1 VSTEETEAP
10 APAVPPKADQGPRH
24 RRSRRSAGSRR
35 RPGPLQVFAIAFVL
49 LLAAA
54 VCVGIGNLR
63 ANSTLLP
70 VISFYL
76 SGAAVVLTVVALLM
90 PAKRSRREES
100 SEQ

>member
-1 VSTEETEAP
+1 
-10 APAVPPKADQGPRH
+10 
-24 RRSRRSAGSRR
+24 
-35 RPGPLQVFAIAFVL
+35 VFAVAFAL

-90 PAKRSRREES
+90 PAKRSRGEDS
-100 SEQ
+100 SGR

>member
-1 VSTEETEAP
+1 
-10 APAVPPKADQGPRH
+10 
-24 RRSRRSAGSRR
+24 
-35 RPGPLQVFAIAFVL
+35 VFALAFVL

-90 PAKRSRREES
+90 PGKQSRREES
-100 SEQ
+100 SAR

>member
-1 VSTEETEAP
+1 
-10 APAVPPKADQGPRH
+10 
-24 RRSRRSAGSRR
+24 
-35 RPGPLQVFAIAFVL
+35 VFAIAFVL

-90 PAKRSRREES
+90 PAKRPPREES